1 VKRAGLIL
9 AVPAMLLAL
18 PHPAAAQGFFERLFG
33 PPQGQQPGQQPGV
46 PPQYRPQPGYR
57 PLPQPQPGVPPQYR
71 PQPAPQPQP
80 QRRQQQQS
88 QQRPAPQQQ
97 QPQQQAEPAPAV
109 EPPPAPYEKEL
120 LRLAEIMGSLAL
132 LRPLCTAP
140 DAQEWS
146 RRMQILLEA
155 EGSTPGRRE
164 RLAGAYNKGY
174 RAYAL
179 TYRVCTPSAQEASV
193 RFLGE
198 GEQLARSITGRYG
211 G

>member
-1 VKRAGLIL
+1 MKRLGLTL
-9 AVPAMLLAL
+9 AVPAMLLTL
-18 PHPAAAQGFFERLFG
+18 PAPASAQGFFERLFG
-33 PPQGQQPGQQPGV
+33 PPPGQ
-46 PPQYRPQPGYR
+46 
-57 PLPQPQPGVPPQYR
+57 QPQPGVPPQYR
-71 PQPAPQPQP
+71 QQQPQYRPQPQYRQQPVPQQPRRQQPQTQRPAPQ
-80 QRRQQQQS
+80 
-88 QQRPAPQQQ
+88 PQQQ

-120 LRLAEIMGSLAL
+120 LRLAEIMGSLAM

-140 DAQEWS
+140 DASEWS

-174 RAYAL
+174 QAYAL

-193 RFLGE
+193 RFLAE

>member
-1 VKRAGLIL
+1 MRRAGLIL
-9 AVPAMLLAL
+9 AVPAMLLAA

-33 PPQGQQPGQQPGV
+33 PPPGQQPGV
-46 PPQYRPQPGYR
+46 PPQPQFRPQ
-57 PLPQPQPGVPPQYR
+57 PQYR

-80 QRRQQQQS
+80 QPQRRQQPQS

-97 QPQQQAEPAPAV
+97 QPPQQQAEPAPAV

-140 DAQEWS
+140 DASEWS
-146 RRMQILLEA
+146 RRMQVLLEA
-155 EGSTPGRRE
+155 EGTTPGRKE
-164 RLAGAYNKGY
+164 RLAGAYNRGY
-174 RAYAL
+174 QAYAL

-193 RFLGE
+193 RFLAE
-198 GEQLARSITGRYG
+198 GEQLARNITGRYG

>member
-1 VKRAGLIL
+1 MRRAGLLL
-9 AVPAMLLAL
+9 AVPALLLAA
-18 PHPAAAQGFFERLFG
+18 PSPAAAQSFFERLFG
-33 PPQGQQPGQQPGV
+33 V
-46 PPQYRPQPGYR
+46 R
-57 PLPQPQPGVPPQYR
+57 PQPQPGQPVPQQQYR
-71 PQPAPQPQP
+71 TQPQF
-80 QRRQQQQS
+80 
-88 QQRPAPQQQ
+88 RPPQQQ
-97 QPQQQAEPAPAV
+97 QQRRPQQSQRPQQAPQQQAEPAPVV

-120 LRLAEIMGSLAL
+120 LRLAEIMGSLAM
-132 LRPLCTAP
+132 LRPLCSAP
-140 DAQEWS
+140 DAPEWG

-155 EGSTPGRRE
+155 EGTTPGRRE

-174 RAYAL
+174 QAYAL

>member
-1 VKRAGLIL
+1 
-9 AVPAMLLAL
+9 MLLAA

-33 PPQGQQPGQQPGV
+33 PPPGQQPGV
-46 PPQYRPQPGYR
+46 PPQPQFRPQ
-57 PLPQPQPGVPPQYR
+57 PQYR

-80 QRRQQQQS
+80 QPQRRQQPQS

-97 QPQQQAEPAPAV
+97 QPPQQQAEPAPAV

-140 DAQEWS
+140 DASEWS
-146 RRMQILLEA
+146 RRMQVLLEA
-155 EGSTPGRRE
+155 EGTTPGRKE
-164 RLAGAYNKGY
+164 RLAGAYNRGY
-174 RAYAL
+174 QAYAL

-193 RFLGE
+193 RFLAE
-198 GEQLARSITGRYG
+198 GEQLARNITGRYG